1 MDAAMETAQLIL
13 RVKLLEGRIDALRSA
28 IYEVMTY
35 EKQNHE
41 KLGEYLRKISTD
53 AKEEEVQFVAELQK
67 IRAEIRRDVY
77 NDVLAMITELLG
89 GEDGEGENHS
99 EEQGDL

>member
-1 MDAAMETAQLIL
+1 MDAVEVGALKA
-13 RVKLLEGRIDALRSA
+13 RVKLLEGRVDVLRSA
-28 IYEVMTY
+28 IDEVMAY
-35 EKQNHE
+35 EKQKHE
-41 KLGEYLRKISTD
+41 ELGEYLRKISAD

-89 GEDGEGENHS
+89 GEDN
-99 EEQGDL
+99 